1 MKSKC
6 LLFSCVLS
14 IFLTGPVQA
23 DTVISNKDFSP
34 ENSLHF
40 DFDDFTVGTAEYQD
54 GATGCTV
61 FHFPKGAQAAIDIRG
76 GSVGTFFTQEKM
88 QYGEAHI
95 DAITLTGGGILGLE
109 ATAGVVSALYQKNL
123 RDARFN
129 KMPLVSGGVIFDFTP
144 RPHSR
149 IFPDKPLG
157 QAALDAA
164 KSNQFPIGAHGVGTS
179 ATFGKFFWDS
189 YIPSGQGG
197 AFSQIGKTKIA
208 VFTVVNALGF
218 IINAEG
224 QVVRTTKKHQSVN
237 HLQKEVHD
245 KLLNNNT
252 VGINDQPKLESGNTT
267 LTVVVINEK
276 LSARHL
282 QQIGRQVHH
291 ALSQV
296 IYPYSTILDGD
307 VLYTVSTRTQDSG
320 YEHMG
325 SNIQTD
331 LDPNIVH
338 LGVVASDLAKKAVWS
353 IIEDK

>member
-1 MKSKC
+1 MLTNQDVVSKN
-6 LLFSCVLS
+6 
-14 IFLTGPVQA
+14 I
-23 DTVISNKDFSP
+23 
-34 ENSLHF
+34 LHF
-40 DFDDFTVGTAEYQD
+40 DFDDFTVGTAEYLD

-109 ATAGVVSALYQKNL
+109 ATAGVVSALYQDNVSKTQ
-123 RDARFN
+123 FN

-144 RPHSR
+144 RSDSR
-149 IFPDKPLG
+149 IFPDKALG
-157 QAALDAA
+157 QAALNAA
-164 KSNQFPIGAHGVGTS
+164 EKNQFPIGAYGVGTS
-179 ATFGKFFWDS
+179 ATFGKLFWDG
-189 YIPSGQGG
+189 YVPSGQGG
-197 AFSQIGKTKIA
+197 AFTKIGQTKIA

-218 IINAEG
+218 IIDPKG
-224 QVVRTTKKHQSVN
+224 QVVRSADLHQSIDSLHEDVYAT
-237 HLQKEVHD
+237 LSA
-245 KLLNNNT
+245 NNANRMEA
-252 VGINDQPKLESGNTT
+252 QSKQASGNTT

-296 IYPYSTILDGD
+296 IYPYSSILDGD
-307 VLYTVSTRTQDSG
+307 ILYTVSTGTQDSG
-320 YEHMG
+320 YEHIG
-325 SNIQTD
+325 SDIETD

-338 LGVVASDLAKKAVWS
+338 LGVVASDLAKQAVWR
-353 IIEDK
+353 IIDNL